1 MRYTYSVTLPGTRV
15 TESDSGEPED
25 DLSELVRSGYNTIYP
40 SAFDFQIL
48 SVIDLYFR
56 FYQLLIYR
64 TSSKAIHMS
73 FEEAI
78 KDLGCGIILDIE
90 VTPGSRSIS
99 VPSGYNEWRKRI
111 EVKLT
116 KNAQKGKANDQLIE
130 CLATLFGISTSDIL
144 ISSGATSSK
153 KSVLVKSISYS
164 KAVSVLAA
172 NLEK

>member
-1 MRYTYSVTLPGTRV
+1 
-15 TESDSGEPED
+15 
-25 DLSELVRSGYNTIYP
+25 
-40 SAFDFQIL
+40 
-48 SVIDLYFR
+48 
-56 FYQLLIYR
+56 
-64 TSSKAIHMS
+64 MS

-78 KDLGCGIILDIE
+78 KDLGCSTILDIE

-153 KSVLVKSISYS
+153 KSVLLKSISYS

-172 NLEK
+172 HLEK